1 MKRPN
6 ILNQKIEQ
14 ILRTKQN
21 HNLLSKLKSMKPLVD
36 IHCPESFV
44 FYKTSF
50 HSYKTQP
57 NTGNQKYL

>member
-6 ILNQKIEQ
+6 ILNPKIEQ
-14 ILRTKQN
+14 IIRKKEY
-21 HNLLSKLKSMKPLVD
+21 HNLLVKLKAMKPLVD

-57 NTGNQKYL
+57 NAGNLNYL